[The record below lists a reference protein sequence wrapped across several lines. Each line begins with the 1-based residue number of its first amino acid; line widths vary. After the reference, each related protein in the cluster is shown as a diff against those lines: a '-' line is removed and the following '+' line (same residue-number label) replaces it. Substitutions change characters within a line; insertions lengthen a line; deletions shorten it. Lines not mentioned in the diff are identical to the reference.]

1 MKKLIALAAGAAVL
15 ALAAPAYAH
24 VTVSGPGA
32 RQGGYATLTFK
43 APTESATA
51 STTKLE
57 IDFPTEAPIA
67 SVSVQPKAGWT
78 WTEKT
83 AKLATPLAD
92 GDGNQIT
99 EAVSS
104 ITWTAT
110 AGGIKPGEFDTFSVS
125 AGPLPKVDSLAFA
138 ALQTYSDGTVVR
150 WNQTAAPGSNAE
162 PEHPKP
168 TLTLTSASASASVDS
183 ATAASA
189 KSSSSDTTSRTLSI
203 VALALAAVA
212 ISLTVVSRAKR
223 EQPK

>member
-1 MKKLIALAAGAAVL
+1 MKKLIAAAAGIAVL

-24 VTVSGPGA
+24 VTVSGQGA
-32 RQGGYATLTFK
+32 TQGGYATLTFK

-57 IDFPTEAPIA
+57 VDFPAEAPIA
-67 SVSVQPKAGWT
+67 SVSVQPKPGWT
-78 WTEKT
+78 WSEKT
-83 AKLATPLAD
+83 AKLATPLTD
-92 GDGNQIT
+92 DDGNQIT

-110 AGGIKPGEFDTFSVS
+110 GTGIRPGEFDTFNVS

-138 ALQTYSDGTVVR
+138 AIQTYSDGSVVQ
-150 WNQTAAPGSNAE
+150 WNQTAAPGSNSE

-168 TLTLTSASASASVDS
+168 TLTLTASSGDS
-183 ATAASA
+183 APVAST
-189 KSSSSDTTSRTLSI
+189 KSSSDATSRTLAI

-212 ISLTVVSRAKR
+212 VSLAVVNRAKR
-223 EQPK
+223 EQGSK